1 MSIRRLLFAIIII
14 ISLFAVVSCGTKTVE
29 REEIYYKTQYT
40 SVTDIITSSGKYGAN
55 DFSLNNYE
63 KIIMNGGKMAIKVG
77 LKNKSDF
84 FKPQAN
90 LRAPLYYTPDG
101 KISDENSL
109 VEYTPLIYSDIATD
123 THELTKKT
131 FKYSYGGFVI
141 YDIASGN
148 TDFIEI
154 KDSKGNNVVD
164 FSFDYGGYDF
174 MPDGRFLIDYQTG
187 KCILSDEVNEYG
199 IRPVKHIGISYA
211 IAFIDP
217 DGTLSSRVVLDT
229 VDERMHDLLT
239 IKDEYSIQQI
249 RAAADGSIYI
259 RTYERVIAITP
270 KDDGYVLAGYAKLE
284 DISDFSEKNI
294 NGSDATLD
302 RSEDGIV
309 YLKYPYTAADGRVFY
324 RRCELTPTENP
335 VGEPEALPYIDNYTT
350 IISGDDVYYKTGS
363 GIYYAGKIGGESLTD
378 GADTV
383 DIYDMNSNIVCYWS
397 DIDLYGGMVNY
408 IHVVS
413 KDEIIA
419 EVTDP
424 DTGKDMFVRVT
435 TSDTPVDDRKTL
447 ILAYEDGSMQSSTA
461 ELQKTVRRFNRSNED
476 YRVRTV
482 DYRTDE
488 NSTAND
494 KLMREIVSGSTP
506 DIVMLGGTITPE
518 IFVKQKAFAN
528 LYDFMKKDDKYT
540 KDAFLPAAL
549 KPFENGGKLYYLT
562 TGIIPETIVCDKS
575 VYNGKTLGSAE
586 DFAAISDAAREIGI
600 PLFRSDDKTTPA
612 QPVFSKLLD
621 GVLSE
626 CVDYESGKVGL
637 GKDFAELLRV
647 CGEADYEVSD
657 ANYYTLE
664 YYEQNAALSFFNMYG
679 IRDYLQQRTML
690 AKDFSD
696 FHTVGYPVKGGAIIR
711 IASSL
716 AITKRSD
723 DKEGAWEFMKYWLD
737 STEEQCERAV
747 DNIYAISGM
756 LYFPTTR
763 AAMDNLFTAAK
774 KSGMTIDTFASEDG
788 RYTTA
793 FGYFEMPDNTGNL
806 PSDCIYFTDED
817 EAYLRDLFETAVT
830 PANADTKLI
839 GIVKEETAAYF
850 AGAQTL
856 DRTVEVISDRVK
868 TRLTE

>member
-29 REEIYYKTQYT
+29 RDEIYYKTQYT
-40 SVTDIITSSGKYGAN
+40 SVTDVITSSGKYGAN

-63 KIIMNGGKMAIKVG
+63 KVIMNGGKMAIKVAM
-77 LKNKSDF
+77 KNKSDF

-90 LRAPLYYTPDG
+90 LGAPLYYTPDG
-101 KISDENSL
+101 RISDENSL
-109 VEYTPLIYSDIATD
+109 VEYAPLIYDSLNAGSY
-123 THELTKKT
+123 ELTKKI
-131 FKYSYGGFVI
+131 FEYSYGGFVI

-148 TDFIEI
+148 AEFIEI

-164 FSFDYGGYDF
+164 SSFEYGGYDF
-174 MPDGRFLIDYQTG
+174 MPDGRFMVNYQTI
-187 KCILSDEVNEYG
+187 KWILSDEVNEYG
-199 IRPVKHIGISYA
+199 IRPVKHIGNSYA
-211 IAFIDP
+211 IAFIEP
-217 DGTLSSRVVLDT
+217 DGLLSSRIVLDT

-259 RTYERVIAITP
+259 RTYERIIAITP
-270 KDDGYVLAGYAKLE
+270 KDDGYVLAGFVKLE
-284 DISDFSEKNI
+284 DIPDFTENPI
-294 NGSDATLD
+294 FGYNVALD
-302 RSEDGIV
+302 RTEDGNV
-309 YLKYPYTAADGRVFY
+309 YLKYPYKAADGRTFY

-335 VGEPEALPYIDNYTT
+335 VGEPETLPYIDNYTT

-363 GIYYAGKIGGESLTD
+363 GIYYAGKIGGESLTG
-378 GADTV
+378 GADTAA
-383 DIYDMNSNIVCYWS
+383 IYDMNSNIVCYWS

-424 DTGKDMFVRVT
+424 DTGEDMFVRVT

-447 ILAYEDGSMQSSTA
+447 ILAYEDGSMQLSTA

-506 DIVMLGGTITPE
+506 DIVLLGGTITPE
-518 IFVKQKAFAN
+518 IFVKQKAFVN

-549 KPFENGGKLYYLT
+549 KPFENDGKLYYLT

-575 VYNGKTLGSAE
+575 VYNGKTFGSAE
-586 DFAAISDAAREIGI
+586 DLAAISDAAREIGI

-626 CVDYESGKVGL
+626 SVDYESGKVRL

-664 YYEQNAALSFFNMYG
+664 YYEQNAALSFLNMYG
-679 IRDYLQQRTML
+679 IRDYLQQRAML

-839 GIVKEETAAYF
+839 GIVNEETATYF

-868 TRLTE
+868 TRLAE

>member
-1 MSIRRLLFAIIII
+1 MSIRRLLFAIIIS
-14 ISLFAVVSCGTKTVE
+14 ISLFTVVSCGTKTVE
-29 REEIYYKTQYT
+29 RDEIYYKTQYT
-40 SVTDIITSSGKYGAN
+40 SVTDVITSSGKYGAN

-63 KIIMNGGKMAIKVG
+63 KVIMNGGKMAIKVA

-90 LRAPLYYTPDG
+90 LGAPLYYTPDG
-101 KISDENSL
+101 RISDENSL
-109 VEYTPLIYSDIATD
+109 VEYTPLIYDDIATD
-123 THELTKKT
+123 SHELMKEI

-148 TDFIEI
+148 SDFIEI
-154 KDSKGNNVVD
+154 KDNNGNNVVD
-164 FSFDYGGYDF
+164 TSFEYGSYDF
-174 MPDGRFLIDYQTG
+174 MPDGRFMVNYQTI
-187 KCILSDEVNEYG
+187 KWILSDEVNEYG
-199 IRPVKHIGISYA
+199 IRPVKHIGNSYA
-211 IAFIDP
+211 IAFIEP
-217 DGTLSSRVVLDT
+217 DGLLSSRIVLDT
-229 VDERMHDLLT
+229 VDDRMHDLLT

-259 RTYERVIAITP
+259 RTYERIIAITP
-270 KDDGYVLAGYAKLE
+270 KDDGYVLAGFVKLE
-284 DISDFSEKNI
+284 DILDFTENPI
-294 NGSDATLD
+294 FGYNVTLD
-302 RSEDGIV
+302 RSEDGTV
-309 YLKYPYTAADGRVFY
+309 YLKYPYKAADGRTFY

-335 VGEPEALPYIDNYTT
+335 VGEPETLPYLGGNDT

-378 GADTV
+378 DVGAD

-424 DTGKDMFVRVT
+424 DTGEDMFVRAT

-488 NSTAND
+488 NLTAND

-518 IFVKQKAFAN
+518 IFVKQKAFVN

-540 KDAFLPAAL
+540 KDAFLPAAR
-549 KPFENGGKLYYLT
+549 KPFENDGKLYYLT

-575 VYNGKTLGSAE
+575 VYNGKTFGSAE
-586 DFAAISDAAREIGI
+586 DLAAISDAAREIGI

-612 QPVFSKLLD
+612 QPVFAKLLD

-626 CVDYESGKVGL
+626 SVDYESGKVGL
-637 GKDFAELLRV
+637 GKDFAELLRI
-647 CGEADYEVSD
+647 CGEADYAVSD
-657 ANYYTLE
+657 ANYYTLD
-664 YYEQNAALSFFNMYG
+664 YYEQKAALSFLNMYG
-679 IRDYLQQRTML
+679 IEDYLQQRTLL

-696 FHTVGYPVKGGAIIR
+696 LNTVGYPVEGGTIIR

-716 AITKRSD
+716 AITNRSD

-737 STEEQCERAV
+737 TTEERCERAV
-747 DNIYAISGM
+747 DNIYELNGM
-756 LYFPTTR
+756 FYFPTTR
-763 AAMDNLFTAAK
+763 AAMDNLFTAVK
-774 KSGMTIDTFASEDG
+774 KSYMTIDTFASADG
-788 RYTTA
+788 RYTA
-793 FGYFEMPDNTGNL
+793 AVGYLRNPVNTLNL
-806 PSDCIYFTDED
+806 PPDCIYFTDED
-817 EAYLRDLFETAVT
+817 EAYLRNLFETAVT

-868 TRLTE
+868 TRLAE

>member
-1 MSIRRLLFAIIII
+1 MKKIVILLTMVCLSVLLMACSEKKEADSI
-14 ISLFAVVSCGTKTVE
+14 T
-29 REEIYYKTQYT
+29 IYYKSEYT
-40 SVTDIITSSGKYGAN
+40 SFNDIIESTGKYSDADYKLPYFNEMTTYGDKIVSIIYMRNNNLYKDNLSFNENCLFNKDGLPADSGKVLTYTTPISESMS
-55 DFSLNNYE
+55 DDIRML
-63 KIIMNGGKMAIKVG
+63 
-77 LKNKSDF
+77 LK
-84 FKPQAN
+84 
-90 LRAPLYYTPDG
+90 T
-101 KISDENSL
+101 
-109 VEYTPLIYSDIATD
+109 EYT
-123 THELTKKT
+123 
-131 FKYSYGGFVI
+131 YSYGGFVVYDVREKSAYYVDVTGDNGERVFFNTGTSPI
-141 YDIASGN
+141 YDMMEN
-148 TDFIEI
+148 
-154 KDSKGNNVVD
+154 
-164 FSFDYGGYDF
+164 GG
-174 MPDGRFLIDYQTG
+174 FLVEYQMFAET
-187 KCILSDEVNEYG
+187 LSDETNEYG
-199 IRPVKHIGISYA
+199 VRPVEKRETSSA
-211 IAFIDP
+211 IAIINPDGVVTSRIVLNFID
-217 DGTLSSRVVLDT
+217 D
-229 VDERMHDLLT
+229 RMHNLL
-239 IKDEYSIQQI
+239 IDSNELGIQQI
-249 RAAADGSIYI
+249 RASADGSIYI
-259 RTYERVIAITP
+259 RTNECIVVISP
-270 KDDGYVLAGYAKLE
+270 KDDDYVLAGYAKLE

-302 RSEDGIV
+302 CSEDGIV

-335 VGEPEALPYIDNYTT
+335 VGEPETLPYIDNYTT

-363 GIYYAGKIGGESLTD
+363 GIYYAGKIGGESVTD
-378 GADTV
+378 GVGAD
-383 DIYDMNSNIVCYWS
+383 DIYNMNSNIVCYWS

-424 DTGKDMFVRVT
+424 DTGEDMFVRVT
-435 TSDTPVDDRKTL
+435 TSDTPVDDRKVL
-447 ILAYEDGSMQSSTA
+447 ILAYEDGSMQLSTA

-488 NSTAND
+488 SSTANE

-518 IFVKQKAFAN
+518 IFVRQKAFVN

-586 DFAAISDAAREIGI
+586 DFAAISDAAREMGI
-600 PLFRSDDKTTPA
+600 PLFRSNDKTTPA
-612 QPVFSKLLD
+612 QPVFAKLLD

-664 YYEQNAALSFFNMYG
+664 YYEQKAALSFLNMYG
-679 IRDYLQQRTML
+679 IRDYLQQRAML

-747 DNIYAISGM
+747 GNIYEISGM

-868 TRLTE
+868 TRLAE

>member
-29 REEIYYKTQYT
+29 RDEIYYKTQYT
-40 SVTDIITSSGKYGAN
+40 SVTDVITSSGKYGAN

-63 KIIMNGGKMAIKVG
+63 KVIMNGGKMAIKVA

-90 LRAPLYYTPDG
+90 LGAPLYYTPDG
-101 KISDENSL
+101 RISDENSL
-109 VEYTPLIYSDIATD
+109 VEYAPLIYDSLNAGSY
-123 THELTKKT
+123 ELTKKIYE
-131 FKYSYGGFVI
+131 YSYGGFVI

-148 TDFIEI
+148 AEFIEI

-164 FSFDYGGYDF
+164 SSFEYGGYDF
-174 MPDGRFLIDYQTG
+174 MPDGRFMVNYQTI
-187 KCILSDEVNEYG
+187 KWILSDEVNEYG
-199 IRPVKHIGISYA
+199 IRPVKHIGNSYA
-211 IAFIDP
+211 IAFIEP
-217 DGTLSSRVVLDT
+217 DGLLSSRIVLDT

-259 RTYERVIAITP
+259 RTYERIIAITP
-270 KDDGYVLAGYAKLE
+270 KDDGYALAGFVKLE
-284 DISDFSEKNI
+284 DIPDFTENPI
-294 NGSDATLD
+294 FGYNVALD
-302 RSEDGIV
+302 RTEDGNV
-309 YLKYPYTAADGRVFY
+309 YLKYPYKAADGRTFY

-335 VGEPEALPYIDNYTT
+335 VGEPETLPYLGGNDT

-363 GIYYAGKIGGESLTD
+363 GIYYAGKIDGESLTD
-378 GADTV
+378 DVGAD

-424 DTGKDMFVRVT
+424 DTGEDMFVRAT
-435 TSDTPVDDRKTL
+435 TSDTPVDDRKVL
-447 ILAYEDGSMQSSTA
+447 ILAYEDGSRQLSYA

-506 DIVMLGGTITPE
+506 DIVLLGGTITPE
-518 IFVKQKAFAN
+518 IFIRQKAFVN
-528 LYDFMKKDDKYT
+528 LYDFMKKDNKYT

-549 KPFENGGKLYYLT
+549 KPFENDGKLYYLT

-575 VYNGKTLGSAE
+575 VYNGKTFGSAE
-586 DFAAISDAAREIGI
+586 DLAAISDAAREIGI

-626 CVDYESGKVGL
+626 SVDYESGKVKL
-637 GKDFAELLRV
+637 GKDFAEFLRI
-647 CGEADYEVSD
+647 CGEADYAVSD
-657 ANYYTLE
+657 ANYYTLD
-664 YYEQNAALSFFNMYG
+664 YYEQKAALSFLNMYG
-679 IRDYLQQRTML
+679 IEDYLQQRTLL

-696 FHTVGYPVKGGAIIR
+696 LNTVGYPVEGGTIIR

-716 AITKRSD
+716 AITNRSD

-737 STEEQCERAV
+737 TTEERCERAV
-747 DNIYAISGM
+747 DNIYELNGM
-756 LYFPTTR
+756 FYFPTTR
-763 AAMDNLFTAAK
+763 AAMDNLFTAVK
-774 KSGMTIDTFASEDG
+774 KSYMTIDTFASADG
-788 RYTTA
+788 RYTA
-793 FGYFEMPDNTGNL
+793 AVGYLRNPVNTLNL
-806 PSDCIYFTDED
+806 PPDCIYFTDED

-856 DRTVEVISDRVK
+856 DRTVEIISDRVK
-868 TRLTE
+868 TRLAE

>member
-1 MSIRRLLFAIIII
+1 MSIRRLLFAIII
-14 ISLFAVVSCGTKTVE
+14 SVLLFTVVSCGTKTTE
-29 REEIYYKTQYT
+29 RGEIYYKTQYT
-40 SVTDIITSSGKYGAN
+40 SVTDVITSSGKYGAN
-55 DFSLNNYE
+55 DFSFDISN
-63 KIIMNGGKMAIKVG
+63 KIILNDGRMSIKVG
-77 LKNKSDF
+77 LKNKTDLT
-84 FKPQAN
+84 KPQAN
-90 LRAPLYYTPDG
+90 LKAPLYYTPDG
-101 KISDENSL
+101 EISDENSL
-109 VEYTPLIYSDIATD
+109 VDYEPVFYDSLDAGSY
-123 THELTKKT
+123 ELTKKIYE
-131 FKYSYGGFVI
+131 YSYGGFVI

-154 KDSKGNNVVD
+154 KDSEGNNVVYS
-164 FSFDYGGYDF
+164 SFGYGGYDF
-174 MPDGRFLIDYQTG
+174 MPDGRFMIDYQTI
-187 KCILSDEVNEYG
+187 KWILSDEVNEYG
-199 IRPVKHIGISYA
+199 IRPVKYIDNSYA

-239 IKDEYSIQQI
+239 IKNEYSIQQI

-259 RTYERVIAITP
+259 RTYERIIAIAP
-270 KDDGYVLAGYAKLE
+270 KDDGYVLAGFVKLE
-284 DISDFSEKNI
+284 DIPDFTENPI
-294 NGSDATLD
+294 FGYNVTLD

-309 YLKYPYTAADGRVFY
+309 YLEYPYKAADGRTFY

-335 VGEPEALPYIDNYTT
+335 VGEPETLPYIDNYTT
-350 IISGDDVYYKTGS
+350 IIFGDDVYYQTGS

-378 GADTV
+378 GVGAD
-383 DIYDMNSNIVCYWS
+383 DIYNMNSNIVCYWS

-424 DTGKDMFVRVT
+424 DTGEDMFVRVT
-435 TSDTPVDDRKTL
+435 TSDTPVDDRKVL
-447 ILAYEDGSMQSSTA
+447 ILAYEDGSMQLSTE

-482 DYRTDE
+482 DYRADE
-488 NSTAND
+488 DLTAND

-518 IFVKQKAFAN
+518 IFVRQKAFVN
-528 LYDFMKKDDKYT
+528 LYDFMKKDDRYT

-549 KPFENGGKLYYLT
+549 KPFENDGKLYYLT

-586 DFAAISDAAREIGI
+586 DFAAISDAAREMGI
-600 PLFRSDDKTTPA
+600 PLFRSSDRTTPA

-621 GVLSE
+621 GVMSE
-626 CVDYESGKVGL
+626 SVDYESGKVGL

-657 ANYYTLE
+657 ADYYTLD
-664 YYEQNAALSFFNMYG
+664 YYEQKAALAFFNMYG
-679 IRDYLQQRTML
+679 IEDYLQQRTLL

-696 FHTVGYPVKGGAIIR
+696 FHTVGYPVEGGTIIR

-747 DNIYAISGM
+747 DNIYAVSGM

-763 AAMDNLFTAAK
+763 AAMDDLYTAVK
-774 KSGMTIDTFASEDG
+774 KSYMTIDTFASKDG
-788 RYTTA
+788 RYTA
-793 FGYFEMPDNTGNL
+793 AVGYLRNPDNTINL

-817 EAYLRDLFETAVT
+817 EAYLRNLFETAVT

-839 GIVKEETAAYF
+839 GIVKEETGAYF

-856 DRTVEVISDRVK
+856 DRTAEVISDRVK
-868 TRLTE
+868 TRLAE

>member
-1 MSIRRLLFAIIII
+1 
-14 ISLFAVVSCGTKTVE
+14 
-29 REEIYYKTQYT
+29 
-40 SVTDIITSSGKYGAN
+40 
-55 DFSLNNYE
+55 
-63 KIIMNGGKMAIKVG
+63 
-77 LKNKSDF
+77 
-84 FKPQAN
+84 
-90 LRAPLYYTPDG
+90 
-101 KISDENSL
+101 
-109 VEYTPLIYSDIATD
+109 
-123 THELTKKT
+123 
-131 FKYSYGGFVI
+131 
-141 YDIASGN
+141 
-148 TDFIEI
+148 
-154 KDSKGNNVVD
+154 
-164 FSFDYGGYDF
+164 
-174 MPDGRFLIDYQTG
+174 
-187 KCILSDEVNEYG
+187 
-199 IRPVKHIGISYA
+199 
-211 IAFIDP
+211 
-217 DGTLSSRVVLDT
+217 
-229 VDERMHDLLT
+229 
-239 IKDEYSIQQI
+239 
-249 RAAADGSIYI
+249 
-259 RTYERVIAITP
+259 
-270 KDDGYVLAGYAKLE
+270 
-284 DISDFSEKNI
+284 
-294 NGSDATLD
+294 
-302 RSEDGIV
+302 
-309 YLKYPYTAADGRVFY
+309 
-324 RRCELTPTENP
+324 
-335 VGEPEALPYIDNYTT
+335 
-350 IISGDDVYYKTGS
+350 
-363 GIYYAGKIGGESLTD
+363 
-378 GADTV
+378 
-383 DIYDMNSNIVCYWS
+383 MNSNIVCYWS

-424 DTGKDMFVRVT
+424 DTGEDMFVRVT
-435 TSDTPVDDRKTL
+435 TSDTPVDDRKVL
-447 ILAYEDGSMQSSTA
+447 ILAYEDGSMQLSTV

-488 NSTAND
+488 NLTAND
-494 KLMREIVSGSTP
+494 KLMRGIVSGSTP

-518 IFVKQKAFAN
+518 IFVKQKAFVN

-549 KPFENGGKLYYLT
+549 KPFENDGKLYYLT

-575 VYNGKTLGSAE
+575 VYNGKTFGSAE
-586 DFAAISDAAREIGI
+586 DLAAISDAAREIGI
-600 PLFRSDDKTTPA
+600 PLFRSDDRTTPA

-626 CVDYESGKVGL
+626 SVDYESGKVRL

-696 FHTVGYPVKGGAIIR
+696 FHTVGYPVEGGTIIR

-716 AITKRSD
+716 AITKRSG

-737 STEEQCERAV
+737 TTEEQCERAV

-850 AGAQTL
+850 AGAQAL

-868 TRLTE
+868 TRLAE